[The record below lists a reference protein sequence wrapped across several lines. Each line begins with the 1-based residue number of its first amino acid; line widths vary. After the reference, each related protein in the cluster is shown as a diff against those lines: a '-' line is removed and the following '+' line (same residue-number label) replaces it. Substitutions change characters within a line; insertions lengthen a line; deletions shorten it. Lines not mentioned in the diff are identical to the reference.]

1 MATLLA
7 STNPLREGLRT
18 ELTAEPCVVVI
29 FGATGDLTHRKLMP
43 ALYNLAVEGR
53 LPAGSSLVG
62 FARRPFTDETFAA
75 DMLQSA
81 RAYARLQPYR
91 PAIGERYAE
100 GIRYVQSSFD
110 DPAGYERLARVCAK
124 LDVARGTRGNR
135 LYYLATA
142 PTAYPTVVERLGAA
156 GLVRQGMGDRGW
168 GIGKDG
174 QSTAYSPSPIP
185 HPPGWARIVVEKPF
199 GRDLASARELNAQ
212 LARVFEEDQVYRIDH
227 YLGKETVQNIMAFRF
242 ANSIFESVWDRDH
255 IDHVQITVAESIG
268 VEGRG
273 PYYEESGAL
282 RDLVANHMLQ
292 VLSLVAMEPPVAL
305 DANAVRDEKVKVLRA
320 IQPLNTAEVARR
332 TVRGQYGPGSVEGRP
347 VAGYRQEERVA
358 PDSTT
363 ETFVALK
370 LLIDNWR
377 WAGVPFYLRHGK
389 RLPKRATE
397 IAIRFKPTPQLL
409 FGAADAGWHLPNVLN
424 LRIQPDEGIGLR
436 FGSKVP
442 GPGMQIRSVMMDFR
456 FGASFGQQ
464 TADAYERLILDA
476 MQGESTL
483 FTRRDEAEAAWTIIT
498 SILVGWR
505 HLPPPD
511 FPNYEAGTW
520 GPRAARD
527 LIAHDGRAWAR
538 L

>member
-1 MATLLA
+1 MQQL

-18 ELTAEPCVVVI
+18 ELAAEPCVVVI

-43 ALYNLAVEGR
+43 ALYDLAVEGR
-53 LPAGSSLVG
+53 LPAGTSLVG
-62 FARRPFTDETFAA
+62 FARRPFTDASFAA
-75 DMLQSA
+75 DMLEAA
-81 RAYARLQPYR
+81 RAHARLQPYR
-91 PAIGERYAE
+91 SAIGNRFAD
-100 GIRYVQSSFD
+100 GIRYVQASFEEPD
-110 DPAGYERLARVCAK
+110 GYDCLARVCAE
-124 LDVARGTRGNR
+124 LDATRGTRGNR

-142 PTAYPTVVERLGAA
+142 PTAYPTVIERLGAA
-156 GLVRQGMGDRGW
+156 GPSSSGW
-168 GIGKDG
+168 
-174 QSTAYSPSPIP
+174 S
-185 HPPGWARIVVEKPF
+185 RVVVEKPF

-212 LARVFEEDQVYRIDH
+212 LARVFDEEQVYRIDH

-242 ANSIFESVWDRDH
+242 ANSIFASVWNRDH
-255 IDHVQITVAESIG
+255 IDHVQIAVAESIG

-282 RDLVANHMLQ
+282 RDMVANHILQ

-320 IQPLNTAEVARR
+320 IQPLNTGEVARR
-332 TVRGQYGPGSVEGRP
+332 TVRGQYGAGEVDGRP
-347 VAGYRQEERVA
+347 VPGYRQEERVA
-358 PDSTT
+358 PDSNT

-377 WAGVPFYLRHGK
+377 WAGVPFYVRHGK
-389 RLPKRATE
+389 RLPKRSTE

-409 FGAADAGWHLPNVLN
+409 FGGAAAGWHLPNVLN
-424 LRIQPDEGIGLR
+424 LRIQPDDGIGLR
-436 FGSKVP
+436 FGTKVP
-442 GPGMQIRSVMMDFR
+442 GPGMHIRSVMMDFR

-464 TADAYERLILDA
+464 AADAYERLVLDA

-483 FTRRDEAEAAWTIIT
+483 FTRRDEAEAAWTIVT
-498 SILVGWR
+498 SILEGWR

-527 LIAHDGRAWAR
+527 LIARDGRAWAR

>member
-1 MATLLA
+1 MLQL
-7 STNPLREGLRT
+7 STNPLREGLRA

-53 LPAGSSLVG
+53 LPAGTSLVG
-62 FARRPFTDETFAA
+62 FARRPFTDASFVA
-75 DMLQSA
+75 DMLEAA
-81 RAYARLQPYR
+81 RTHARLQPYR
-91 PAIGERYAE
+91 SAIGERFAD
-100 GIRYVQSSFD
+100 GIRYVRASFE
-110 DPAGYERLARVCAK
+110 DPAGYDCLARVCAE
-124 LDVARGTRGNR
+124 LDAMRGTRGNR

-142 PTAYPTVVERLGAA
+142 PTAYPTVIERLGAA
-156 GLVRQGMGDRGW
+156 GLVSRGLGAGGW
-168 GIGKDG
+168 GPGRDG
-174 QSTAYSPSPIP
+174 QSNSQPPAPDSQP
-185 HPPGWARIVVEKPF
+185 HGWTRVVVEKPF

-212 LARVFEEDQVYRIDH
+212 LARVFDEEQVYRIDH

-242 ANSIFESVWDRDH
+242 ANSIFESVWNRDH
-255 IDHVQITVAESIG
+255 IDHVQIAVAESIG

-282 RDLVANHMLQ
+282 RDMVANHILQ

-320 IQPLNTAEVARR
+320 IQPLNTGEVARR
-332 TVRGQYGPGSVEGRP
+332 TVRGQYGAGEVAGRP

-358 PDSTT
+358 PDSNT

-370 LLIDNWR
+370 LLVDNWR
-377 WAGVPFYLRHGK
+377 WAGVPFYVRHGK
-389 RLPKRATE
+389 RLPKRSTE

-409 FGAADAGWHLPNVLN
+409 FEGADAGWHHPNVLN

-436 FGSKVP
+436 FGTKVP
-442 GPGMQIRSVMMDFR
+442 GPGMHIRSVMMDFR

-464 TADAYERLILDA
+464 AADAYERLVLDA

-483 FTRRDEAEAAWTIIT
+483 FTRRDETEAAWTIIT
-498 SILVGWR
+498 SILEGWR

-520 GPRAARD
+520 GPRAARE
-527 LIAHDGRAWAR
+527 LIARDGRAWAR